1 MRMQYV
7 LKPLAL
13 SVLAAGLLFT
23 GTPAVQAAPDK
34 NGQQNYKQSGDRD
47 AKRGNDRVQS
57 NDRKDKQD
65 RRDQR
70 DQRNGQRNDKRDDKR
85 DDRRDYRN
93 DGRMERGHDNRSE
106 QGERMGKPQYD
117 KDKGD
122 RRSSR
127 GDEMGRPRD
136 DRRPPRDMQQ
146 RDSQKGQRP
155 AARPADNDDD
165 VRN

>member
-1 MRMQYV
+1 MCMKYV

-13 SVLAAGLLFT
+13 SALAVGLLLV
-23 GTPAVQAAPDK
+23 GTPAVQAAQ
-34 NGQQNYKQSGDRD
+34 NGDAPQGYKQKGDRD
-47 AKRGNDRVQS
+47 GRQDADRGGRHS
-57 NDRKDKQD
+57 DRKDSKNHP
-65 RRDQR
+65 
-70 DQRNGQRNDKRDDKR
+70 NGRL
-85 DDRRDYRN
+85 
-93 DGRMERGHDNRSE
+93 DGRHDNRSE
-106 QGERMGKPQYD
+106 QGEKMGKPRYD
-117 KDKGD
+117 SEKGD

>member
-1 MRMQYV
+1 MRMKYV

-13 SVLAAGLLFT
+13 SALAVGLLLV
-23 GTPAVQAAPDK
+23 GTPAVQAAQ
-34 NGQQNYKQSGDRD
+34 NGDAPQGYKQKGDRD
-47 AKRGNDRVQS
+47 GRQDADRGGRHY
-57 NDRKDKQD
+57 DRKDSK
-65 RRDQR
+65 
-70 DQRNGQRNDKRDDKR
+70 NHPN
-85 DDRRDYRN
+85 
-93 DGRMERGHDNRSE
+93 GRMGGRHGNRSE
-106 QGERMGKPQYD
+106 QGGKMGKPRYD
-117 KDKGD
+117 SEKGD

>member
-1 MRMQYV
+1 MRMKYV

-13 SVLAAGLLFT
+13 SALAVGLLFV
-23 GTPAVQAAPDK
+23 GTPAVQAGQNGDAPQ
-34 NGQQNYKQSGDRD
+34 GYKQKGDRD
-47 AKRGNDRVQS
+47 GRQDADRGGRHY
-57 NDRKDKQD
+57 DRKDSKNQP
-65 RRDQR
+65 
-70 DQRNGQRNDKRDDKR
+70 NGRM
-85 DDRRDYRN
+85 
-93 DGRMERGHDNRSE
+93 DGRHDNRSA
-106 QGERMGKPQYD
+106 QGEKMGKPRYD
-117 KDKGD
+117 SDKGD
-122 RRSSR
+122 RRSPR

>member
-1 MRMQYV
+1 M
-7 LKPLAL
+7 
-13 SVLAAGLLFT
+13 
-23 GTPAVQAAPDK
+23 
-34 NGQQNYKQSGDRD
+34 
-47 AKRGNDRVQS
+47 
-57 NDRKDKQD
+57 
-65 RRDQR
+65 
-70 DQRNGQRNDKRDDKR
+70 
-85 DDRRDYRN
+85 
-93 DGRMERGHDNRSE
+93 DGRHDNRSE
-106 QGERMGKPQYD
+106 QGEKMGKPRYD
-117 KDKGD
+117 SEKGD

>member
-1 MRMQYV
+1 MRMKYV

-13 SVLAAGLLFT
+13 SALAVGLLLV
-23 GTPAVQAAPDK
+23 GTPAVQAAQ
-34 NGQQNYKQSGDRD
+34 NGDAPQGYKQKGDRNGRQD
-47 AKRGNDRVQS
+47 ADRCGRQY
-57 NDRKDKQD
+57 DRKDSKNHP
-65 RRDQR
+65 
-70 DQRNGQRNDKRDDKR
+70 NGRM
-85 DDRRDYRN
+85 
-93 DGRMERGHDNRSE
+93 DGRHDNRSE
-106 QGERMGKPQYD
+106 QGEKMGKPRYD
-117 KDKGD
+117 SEKGD

>member
-1 MRMQYV
+1 MRMKYV

-13 SVLAAGLLFT
+13 SALAVGLLFV
-23 GTPAVQAAPDK
+23 GTPAVQAAQ
-34 NGQQNYKQSGDRD
+34 NGDAPQGYKQKGDRNG
-47 AKRGNDRVQS
+47 RQY
-57 NDRKDKQD
+57 DRKDSKNHP
-65 RRDQR
+65 
-70 DQRNGQRNDKRDDKR
+70 NGRM
-85 DDRRDYRN
+85 
-93 DGRMERGHDNRSE
+93 DGRHDNRSE
-106 QGERMGKPQYD
+106 QGEKMGKPRYD
-117 KDKGD
+117 SEKGD

>member
-1 MRMQYV
+1 MRMKYV

-13 SVLAAGLLFT
+13 SALAVGLLFV
-23 GTPAVQAAPDK
+23 GTPAVQAAQ
-34 NGQQNYKQSGDRD
+34 NGDAPQGYKQKGDRNGRQD
-47 AKRGNDRVQS
+47 ADRGGRQY
-57 NDRKDKQD
+57 DRKDSKNHP
-65 RRDQR
+65 
-70 DQRNGQRNDKRDDKR
+70 NGRM
-85 DDRRDYRN
+85 
-93 DGRMERGHDNRSE
+93 DGRHDNRSE
-106 QGERMGKPQYD
+106 QGEKMGKPRYD
-117 KDKGD
+117 SEKGD
-122 RRSSR
+122 RRSFR

>member
-1 MRMQYV
+1 MRMKYV

-13 SVLAAGLLFT
+13 SALAVGLLFV
-23 GTPAVQAAPDK
+23 GTPAVQAAQ
-34 NGQQNYKQSGDRD
+34 NGDAPQGYKQKGDRD
-47 AKRGNDRVQS
+47 GRHY
-57 NDRKDKQD
+57 DRKDSKNHP
-65 RRDQR
+65 
-70 DQRNGQRNDKRDDKR
+70 NGRM
-85 DDRRDYRN
+85 
-93 DGRMERGHDNRSE
+93 DGRHDNRSE
-106 QGERMGKPQYD
+106 QGEKMGKPRYD
-117 KDKGD
+117 SDKGD
-122 RRSSR
+122 RRSPR

>member
-1 MRMQYV
+1 MRMKYV

-13 SVLAAGLLFT
+13 SALAVGLLFV
-23 GTPAVQAAPDK
+23 GTPAVQAAQ
-34 NGQQNYKQSGDRD
+34 NGDAPQGYKQKGDRNGRQD
-47 AKRGNDRVQS
+47 ADRGGRQY
-57 NDRKDKQD
+57 DRKDSKNHPTG
-65 RRDQR
+65 RM
-70 DQRNGQRNDKRDDKR
+70 
-85 DDRRDYRN
+85 
-93 DGRMERGHDNRSE
+93 DGRHDNRSE
-106 QGERMGKPQYD
+106 QGEKMGKPRYD
-117 KDKGD
+117 SDKGD

>member
-57 NDRKDKQD
+57 NDRKDKQG

-70 DQRNGQRNDKRDDKR
+70 NDQRNNQ
-85 DDRRDYRN
+85 
-93 DGRMERGHDNRSE
+93 
-106 QGERMGKPQYD
+106 
-117 KDKGD
+117 
-122 RRSSR
+122 
-127 GDEMGRPRD
+127 RD
-136 DRRPPRDMQQ
+136 DRRPPRDVQQ
-146 RDSQKGQRP
+146 RGPQGGRS
-155 AARPADNDDD
+155 ADPDDD

>member
-1 MRMQYV
+1 MRMKYV

-13 SVLAAGLLFT
+13 SALGVGLRLV
-23 GTPAVQAAPDK
+23 GTPAVQAAQ
-34 NGQQNYKQSGDRD
+34 NGDAPQGYKQKGDRNGRQD
-47 AKRGNDRVQS
+47 ADRGGRQY
-57 NDRKDKQD
+57 DRKDSKNHPHG
-65 RRDQR
+65 RM
-70 DQRNGQRNDKRDDKR
+70 
-85 DDRRDYRN
+85 
-93 DGRMERGHDNRSE
+93 DGRHDNGSE
-106 QGERMGKPQYD
+106 QGAKMGKPRYD
-117 KDKGD
+117 SDKGD